1 MRVIIF
7 GAGKRYQKLKCK
19 LRKDIETV
27 AFIDNDCQKWGSTID
42 DVPIVPPRE
51 IGGYT
56 YDFIFMLSSFQDEM
70 RRQLKEFGVSGE
82 KIIGTDQMERIFE
95 SEPARYY
102 GELPKKSDTEK
113 ILICSH
119 ALTSTGAQNVL
130 YLAIQILQKKGYQ
143 LAVISK
149 TDGIL
154 KDRILSLNVPV
165 IIMENPHSDNNEFMK
180 LVSWADIV
188 LVNTVWLYYEVEE
201 LLQLG
206 KRTIW
211 WIHETVGFEN
221 LNDSLVEA
229 VRKSDLLFTYAV
241 SPLVKRRMR
250 QRYGKSLNIR
260 ELAYGLPRYEN
271 VSKGILKR
279 EKKVFAII
287 GGMGW
292 IKGQDIFI
300 QAVENLQDFYKD
312 KAEFW
317 IVGAG
322 KLEETVL
329 QRAATYPCIKIIGE
343 VENQKM
349 SDLYSEI
356 DSVVCCSREEA
367 MSVVVT
373 EGCMNEKPVI
383 VSDAAGN
390 VDYIRNGENGLVF
403 QCGNSHQLAEL
414 MEWVIDN
421 EETAGRLGCQGKE
434 IYENHFTIELFEH
447 NLLEII

>member
-19 LRKDIETV
+19 LRKDIEII
-27 AFIDNDCQKWGSTID
+27 AFIDNDCGKWGSTID
-42 DVPIVPPRE
+42 GTPVVSISEIVS
-51 IGGYT
+51 YT
-56 YDFIFMLSSFQDEM
+56 YDFIFMLSLSQDEM

-82 KIIGTDQMERIFE
+82 KIIGTDQIERIFE
-95 SEPARYY
+95 SEPAKYF
-102 GELPKKSDTEK
+102 GKISKKSDMKK

-119 ALTSTGAQNVL
+119 AMTSTGAQNVL
-130 YLAIQILQKKGYQ
+130 YLAIQIFQKKGYQ

-165 IIMENPHSDNNEFMK
+165 IIMENPHSDNNEFME
-180 LVSWADIV
+180 LVKWADTIF
-188 LVNTVWLYYEVEE
+188 VNTVWLYYEIEE
-201 LLQLG
+201 LLHLN
-206 KRTIW
+206 KRIIW

-229 VRKSDLLFTYAV
+229 IRKSNLLLTYAV
-241 SPLVKRRMR
+241 SPLVQRRMR
-250 QRYGKSLNIR
+250 QKYGKDLNIG
-260 ELAYGLPRYEN
+260 ELAYGLLRYEN

-279 EKKVFAII
+279 KKKVFAII

-292 IKGQDIFI
+292 IKGQDTFI
-300 QAVENLQDFYKD
+300 QAVENLHDPYKN

-322 KLEETVL
+322 KLEETIL
-329 QRAATYPCIKIIGE
+329 QRAALYPCIKIIGE

-349 SDLYSEI
+349 PGIYSEI

-373 EGCMNEKPVI
+373 EGCMNEKLVI

-403 QCGNSHQLAEL
+403 QCENSRQLAEL

-421 EETAGRLGCQGKE
+421 EETAREIGRMGKE
-434 IYENHFTIELFEH
+434 IYETHFTMEMFEQ
-447 NLLEII
+447 NLLKIV